1 MNIEEL
7 FLSEV
12 AFRRRSIGI
21 FLLLAVF
28 FLPFHFHAANDDG
41 GLSDNGIRL
50 LIDEAKKQA
59 RVEREISPSVV
70 ADLSILR
77 EAQKELGIK
86 TK

>member
-1 MNIEEL
+1 MNIEEV

-28 FLPFHFHAANDDG
+28 ILPILFHTANDDG
-41 GLSDNGIRL
+41 GLCDNGIRL

-59 RVEREISPSVV
+59 RVEREISPSEV

>member
-1 MNIEEL
+1 MNI
-7 FLSEV
+7 
-12 AFRRRSIGI
+12 
-21 FLLLAVF
+21 
-28 FLPFHFHAANDDG
+28 HQQAAAITRPLVPLRTSDDG

-59 RVEREISPSVV
+59 RVEREISPSEV